1 MRETRRVTQKQNLE
15 KKDTKTIKT
24 TAPPTYT
31 QAHSQHEYEK
41 Q

>member
-1 MRETRRVTQKQNLE
+1 MQKQNLE
-15 KKDTKTIKT
+15 KNTKTIKT